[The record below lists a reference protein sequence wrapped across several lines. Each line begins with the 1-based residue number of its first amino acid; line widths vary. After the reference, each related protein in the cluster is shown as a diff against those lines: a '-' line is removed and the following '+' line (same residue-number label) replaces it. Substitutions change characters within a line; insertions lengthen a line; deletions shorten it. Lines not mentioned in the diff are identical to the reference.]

1 MEKDFSWLKWGIWFL
16 ESYRVQCFDHYSEYY
31 VLSGYHKNSPEKE
44 MDQVSHVDKGLQ
56 WQ

>member
-31 VLSGYHKNSPEKE
+31 VLSGCHKNSPEKE